1 MTTTMNKAAIVG
13 LLEDDDR
20 YRNVVADYL
29 LANTTGATY
38 EALQNV
44 TTRVEAVLLE
54 YTDHIP
60 MAPAA
65 EISQILDIATDE
77 AKQKWEST
85 LD

>member
-1 MTTTMNKAAIVG
+1 MNKAAIVG